1 MWWDFTMRFQQ
12 GLPQPSSRS
21 YQTGF
26 CLSISYARNWTSW
39 HLFLTKK
46 IDLRAICKQDIYFL
60 LKFQE
65 KPTQSFIWKHKRLQI
80 AKAILNRKK
89 YGYIIKPDLRLY
101 FRAILTKTAWHWH
114 KNRCVDWWNPKTT
127 CKYVHTDITA

>member
-1 MWWDFTMRFQQ
+1 MLGFHHEVPTGSSATIQPVISNWILLKHQLCQKLDFLAFI
-12 GLPQPSSRS
+12 
-21 YQTGF
+21 F
-26 CLSISYARNWTSW
+26 N
-39 HLFLTKK
+39 KK

-65 KPTQSFIWKHKRLQI
+65 KSTQSFIWKHKRLQI

-89 YGYIIKPDLRLY
+89 NGYIIKPDLRLY